1 MQNLC
6 KFEPGSKPDN
16 RLLSIDI
23 DMKINTII
31 ATILLLI
38 IAGCFGNGKNQGNTL
53 YNPEKIDSKGTLV
66 IVGGG
71 DSVMPVIEH
80 IVELGGGDRAKVLV
94 VPFASGFPEEMGLAQ
109 VQEFLDAGCEA
120 TELILC
126 EKEEIDSPENIAKL
140 DSVTVVFFGGGDQN
154 RLTSFLAGTKFLER
168 IRSFYNEGGV
178 VGGTSAG
185 AAVMS
190 KVMITGN
197 QKSNESE
204 SPPFDKIEK
213 GDIVTAEGFGF
224 LKNIIIDQHFII
236 RKRENRLFS
245 VLLDYPNMR
254 GIGIDE
260 PAAIVVKPDNTFE
273 VIGTGQVLVFEPYS
287 DNVEAENF
295 NTYKVRILS
304 PGDTYNL

>member
-1 MQNLC
+1 
-6 KFEPGSKPDN
+6 
-16 RLLSIDI
+16 
-23 DMKINTII
+23 MKINTII

-38 IAGCFGNGKNQGNTL
+38 IAGCFGNGENRGNTF

-126 EKEEIDSPENIAKL
+126 EKEKIDSPENIAKL

-168 IRSFYNEGGV
+168 IRTFYDEGGI

-204 SPPFDKIEK
+204 PPPFDKIEK
-213 GDIVTAEGFGF
+213 GDIVTSEGFGF
-224 LKNIIIDQHFII
+224 LKNVIIDQHFII

-245 VLLDYPNMR
+245 VLLDHPNMR

-273 VIGTGQVLVFEPYS
+273 VIGTGQVLVFEPCS
-287 DNVEAENF
+287 DNGEAENF